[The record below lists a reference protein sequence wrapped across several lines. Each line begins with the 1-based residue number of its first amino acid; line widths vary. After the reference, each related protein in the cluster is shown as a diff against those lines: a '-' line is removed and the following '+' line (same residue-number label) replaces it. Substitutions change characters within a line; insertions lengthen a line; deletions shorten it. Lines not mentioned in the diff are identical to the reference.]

1 MNQQYFRHIILT
13 IIVTLHTTFTVLWK
27 SPHQCLCVTGVM
39 LNALWWMKGQWGL
52 LWSQEEPGS
61 HLLVCFSAPEAG
73 ADAAVLPGQTAGS
86 GEGAPP
92 TFATALIGPAAVAF
106 A

>member
-73 ADAAVLPGQTAGS
+73 ADAAVLQEQMLPCCQGRQLAV
-86 GEGAPP
+86 ER
-92 TFATALIGPAAVAF
+92 GPHPRLPQP
-106 A
+106 